1 MEIRAVAPPTVAP
14 SAPKVQPARLLGQAS
29 TTETPLVPPPGEVP
43 TNNAVATSPIPDGPK
58 VVKMRAELRFDET
71 LNRVV
76 GRIVDE
82 TTGETIQE
90 IPPERLRALYTKMRE
105 LLGSLVD
112 GIT

>member
-1 MEIRAVAPPTVAP
+1 MEIRAVAPPTAAP

-29 TTETPLVPPPGEVP
+29 ATAPAAVPPPGEVP
-43 TNNAVATSPIPDGPK
+43 TDTAVATSPIPDGPK
-58 VVKMRAELRFDET
+58 VVKMRAELRFDEA

-105 LLGSLVD
+105 QLGSLVD